1 MKGGR
6 ILGEY
11 PTDLSINSPLNIGR
25 GRLIPTTPFEA
36 VWNGVSEWLGVDTDK
51 DLDKVLPNRKSF
63 PGRLFD
69 ENDLYEARTDAE
81 DDCEGAGSTVSC
93 IPPDDAALWDDD
105 LYDAYYEE
113 TEEDRRKLSKMGT
126 AAAIISCFILG
137 ILIGIFFVKRNGRLS
152 LFLYQ
157 LCGCFRKQQE
167 EKWIYPDG
175 GDETDHASFEVD
187 TVTMLDTSIA
197 LLHLKS
203 QDGVELD
210 LADQREEVDEGTF
223 HQKLLRL
230 THTIFSRSL

>member
-1 MKGGR
+1 MLGGQVKGGR

-51 DLDKVLPNRKSF
+51 DLDKVLPNRQSF

-81 DDCEGAGSTVSC
+81 DDCEGEGSIVSC
-93 IPPDDAALWDDD
+93 IPPDDDDETLWDDD

-113 TEEDRRKLSKMGT
+113 TEEGRWKSSKGGT
-126 AAAIISCFILG
+126 ASAIISCFTFG
-137 ILIGIFFVKRNGRLS
+137 ILIGIVIVRKKRNWRLS
-152 LFLYQ
+152 IFFYQ
-157 LCGCFRKQQE
+157 LCGCFRNRQE

-175 GDETDHASFEVD
+175 SHETDHASLEVD
-187 TVTMLDTSIA
+187 TVIMIDTTIA
-197 LLHLKS
+197 VLHLKS

-210 LADQREEVDEGTF
+210 LADQTRVDGVTF
-223 HQKLLRL
+223 HQK
-230 THTIFSRSL
+230 SYN